1 MLKICEQTKD
11 TSAATRYILVIKA
24 PHSILKVTETLITV
38 KAPVFTEMGMRA
50 QKIYG
55 QTDNDR
61 QEKKDHLVLVVCH
74 SKFPRHTKTQSLM
87 TMFTDSSLPS
97 IITGRNLQGEVSV
110 FYRSIMFSLSRCA
123 ENMILVYSCSEVY
136 SSSGA
141 ITLFMKL
148 TQLR

>member
-1 MLKICEQTKD
+1 M
-11 TSAATRYILVIKA
+11 RKA
-24 PHSILKVTETLITV
+24 PHTVLKVTKTLITV
-38 KAPVFTEMGMRA
+38 KAPVFTAMAMRA
-50 QKIYG
+50 QNIAIYG

-74 SKFPRHTKTQSLM
+74 SKFPRPTKTQSLM